1 MPPGS
6 GLATSIGI
14 GAETTYGTYAA
25 PTRWY
30 EIESETLTANYVN
43 AEGSGLAA
51 GVLVNRG
58 NRRVRVSQAAAG
70 TVVMYATQKSLGLLL
85 AHMMSSDVVPTGV
98 AGAAGAFTATHVD
111 NNLGGRGK
119 SLTIQKGIAT
129 TDGTVRPF
137 TFLGCKITQMQLE
150 CGKGELVKVTI
161 TVDARQMVETQPLV
175 APTYPTGLI
184 PYGFAGATLKTGA
197 YGSEVNAAGVTKVTL
212 TVARPYNVDSYYY
225 NNAGLKAE
233 PIQNGKT
240 AISGTVET
248 EWVDKT
254 TFTDAFHAGLPFSLV
269 VGYAGAIIAATTPT
283 SLGFAI
289 PQVYIDSDT
298 PVAGGEDLISPSF
311 AFIGTYDDVH
321 AAVSMTYVSPDATL

>member
-14 GAETTYGTYAA
+14 GAETTYGTYAT

-58 NRRVRVSQAAAG
+58 SRRVRVSQAAAG
-70 TVVMYATQKSLGLLL
+70 TVVLYATQKSLGLLL
-85 AHMMSSDVVPTGV
+85 AHMLSSDVVPTV
-98 AGAAGAFTATHVD
+98 LTAPAYSATHVD
-111 NNLGGRGK
+111 NGLGAKGK

-137 TFLGCKITQMQLE
+137 TFLGCKITQLQLE

-161 TVDARQMVETQPLV
+161 TVDARQVVETQPLV

-184 PYGFAGATLKTGA
+184 PYGFAGAALKAGTFGA
-197 YGSEVNAAGVTKVTL
+197 EANAAGITKLTL
-212 TVARPYNVDSYYY
+212 TIARPLNVDSFYY

-233 PIQNGKT
+233 PVQNGKLAITGT
-240 AISGTVET
+240 AET

-254 TFTDAFHAGLPFSLV
+254 VFADPFHAGTPFSLIAT
-269 VGYAGAIIAATTPT
+269 YTGATINGTTP
-283 SLGFAI
+283 SSIAVAV
-289 PQVYIDSDT
+289 PQVYVDSDT
-298 PVAGGEDLISPSF
+298 PVAAGEDLISPSF
-311 AFIGTYDDVH
+311 ALIGTYDDVH
-321 AAVSMTYVSPDATL
+321 PPITVTYVSPDSAL